1 MSGRLVKT
9 IANPARQIN
18 LSELKA
24 GLYILKLDYKDG
36 TAKTVKVIRK

>member
-1 MSGRLVKT
+1 VKT
-9 IANPARQIN
+9 IANPGRQIN

-36 TAKTVKVIRK
+36 TVKTVKAIKK